1 MNAAPSTSPQT
12 VRDLTQAL
20 RLADPALSRF
30 DPLPRI
36 IAFDD
41 FDRGLCGWTQLV
53 GNYEHTLDV
62 MLPSYAQHTQPM
74 LSTLATWDFGSH
86 GAVDGSYALK
96 VATRPRTGARN
107 VAIKRLTFRKRGPIR
122 LEFYFTFKPEANE
135 LRLLETDVRSIGFLY
150 DLQTGDTDAG
160 DAWRVMPHMR
170 FLNAH
175 DGEHLQKWQFKKTT
189 TDFKPL
195 GTENKTVT
203 HDHLAPTGWLDL
215 PGGSQKLCYNEIPT
229 KVNWHYVRFD
239 YDLAAMR
246 ATHFQCNDR
255 TFDVSG
261 YESIRIPAMR
271 NLWCMLNLC
280 FFVEADSN
288 KRAFL
293 YLDSVCLS
301 GDF

>member
-1 MNAAPSTSPQT
+1 M
-12 VRDLTQAL
+12 DLDRTGLVQAL
-20 RLADPALSRF
+20 RQADPALSRF

-41 FDRGLCGWTQLV
+41 FDRGFCGWTQLV
-53 GNYEHTLDV
+53 GNYEHSLDS
-62 MLPSYAQHTQPM
+62 MLPGYAQHSQAM
-74 LSTLATWDFGSH
+74 LSTLSTWDFGSH
-86 GAVDGSYALK
+86 GSFDGSYALK
-96 VATRPRTGARN
+96 VASKPRVGAQN

-150 DLQTGDTDAG
+150 DLQSGDSDADG
-160 DAWRVMPHMR
+160 LRVMPHIR

-175 DGEHLQKWQFKKTT
+175 DGQHMQTWQFKRRTT
-189 TDFKPL
+189 EVKPI

-203 HDHLAPTGWLDL
+203 HYHLAPQDWEDL
-215 PGGSQKLCYNEIPT
+215 PGGHQKLCYNEIPT

-239 YDLAAMR
+239 YDLETMR

-255 TFDVSG
+255 VFDLAG
-261 YESIRIPAMR
+261 FDSIKIPAMR
-271 NLWCMLNLC
+271 NLWCMLNLA
-280 FFVEADSN
+280 FFVETDTD

-293 YLDSVCLS
+293 YVDSICLS